1 MWTQIRLLLQEQF
14 DLDQH
19 CLLKRLLKHFSR
31 RQKQTTFVVIGDLGV
46 NVPFQ
51 TQLLLTEYLDV
62 KNTEKSRQQVPS
74 SFDEPNVDIGVY
86 FAKKKQLKSKKVGS
100 LFIYVYKDSFR
111 EKYCFTSNYC
121 CA

>member
-1 MWTQIRLLLQEQF
+1 MIVTLR
-14 DLDQH
+14 
-19 CLLKRLLKHFSR
+19 
-31 RQKQTTFVVIGDLGV
+31 V

-86 FAKKKQLKSKKVGS
+86 FAKKKQVKSKKVGS
-100 LFIYVYKDSFR
+100 LFHLWIVSEIVLLYKQLELWPCLKIFIFSH
-111 EKYCFTSNYC
+111 KLSKI
-121 CA
+121 